1 MVVARLETLKHGGD
15 REGAKMPS
23 AVFGKWYS
31 INGKPSSAEDGGVMA
46 ARGLPFGDY
55 WVASDFVRQLRTVS
69 EIDPWHRFT
78 FTLPFTSR
86 HHQRASPRPSP
97 RQADRRRVASYH
109 RVGESAQALESR
121 SSTCYNSSDYFGR
134 GCRAEASEAKQLR
147 RGLAK
152 SWNDRVEDGRRATR
166 SPRRSDEQSALP
178 VAARARLAPR

>member
-1 MVVARLETLKHGGD
+1 VLSLNVHRRHLNESQRAMVVARLETLKHGGD

-78 FTLPFTSR
+78 FTLPFTTR
-86 HHQRASPRPSP
+86 HHHERPRGRRGGRLTGDASHLITGLEN
-97 RQADRRRVASYH
+97 RRR
-109 RVGESAQALESR
+109 R
-121 SSTCYNSSDYFGR
+121 
-134 GCRAEASEAKQLR
+134 
-147 RGLAK
+147 
-152 SWNDRVEDGRRATR
+152 
-166 SPRRSDEQSALP
+166 
-178 VAARARLAPR
+178 